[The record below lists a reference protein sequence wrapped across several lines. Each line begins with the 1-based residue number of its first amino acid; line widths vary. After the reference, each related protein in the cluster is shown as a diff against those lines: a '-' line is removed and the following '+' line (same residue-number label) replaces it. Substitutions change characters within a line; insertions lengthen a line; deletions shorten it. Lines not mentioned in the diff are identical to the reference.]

1 MCFGL
6 TNFGKTF
13 VSPRTYAVKLNLK
26 KRRKMEK
33 TSIYFQREIRQQY
46 RRQKQKICRFNRKFF
61 RF

>member
-26 KRRKMEK
+26 KRRKITK
-33 TSIYFQREIRQQY
+33 KFNYFQREIRQQY
-46 RRQKQKICRFNRKFF
+46 RRQKQKIWRFQGKFF